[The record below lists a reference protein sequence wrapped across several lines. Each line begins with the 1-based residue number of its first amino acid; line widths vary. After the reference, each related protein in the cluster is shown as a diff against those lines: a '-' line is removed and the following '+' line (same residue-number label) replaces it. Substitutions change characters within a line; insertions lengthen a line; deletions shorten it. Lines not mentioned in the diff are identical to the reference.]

1 MLMPSIAA
9 GTRPAFMSRFI
20 GIDFSGAARP
30 WRPLISRPTVWLA
43 IAEDN
48 SDGLRLAKL
57 IPVQSLAGDG
67 QPFDR
72 LVALLAAGDFEAAAI
87 DAPFSLPLAHLPKGG
102 HVELLQQVR
111 VLPNGPDRPFPLG
124 STIVA
129 LGEAVAPRV
138 QAKPL
143 RETEAYWVAEGVNT
157 RSTMWNGP
165 RGGAPFAAACL
176 RLLERSERPSWPW
189 AAMQSGILSEAF
201 PAAQLRHW
209 ELPHQGYSGSA
220 ADHIR
225 ESILAGLRDQ
235 IRVSSLHVDVL
246 VKNADAL
253 DAVISVFAAVAVT
266 KQAVVGFNLALTDGI
281 IAVAE

>member
-1 MLMPSIAA
+1 MLVPSIAV
-9 GTRPAFMSRFI
+9 GRRPAFMSRFI

-111 VLPNGPDRPFPLG
+111 GLPNGPDRPFPLG

-165 RGGAPFAAACL
+165 RGGAPFTAACL

-201 PAAQLRHW
+201 PARTFVVDRGVGAVCNELKLDCRRKDVGYRRH
-209 ELPHQGYSGSA
+209 H
-220 ADHIR
+220 R
-225 ESILAGLRDQ
+225 
-235 IRVSSLHVDVL
+235 
-246 VKNADAL
+246 
-253 DAVISVFAAVAVT
+253 
-266 KQAVVGFNLALTDGI
+266 GFRRRPGRLQPGRQRGI
-281 IAVAE
+281 NI